1 MKPPIFRGRIFR
13 STDAEERCDHM
24 SGFYQETEGIYR
36 LSIPFERIYTSVFLI
51 TTEEGSAL
59 VDCGTT
65 DSDVDN
71 HIVPCL
77 YEMGYH
83 LHDIKFLVLT
93 HRHGDHSGGLERIL
107 NIAPDIKVVT
117 DVCDLFREVS
127 TYPLAGHTD
136 DSIGVFDG
144 RTGTLISGDGLQ
156 GAGVDKYRC
165 NTNYPEAYLKTLDR
179 IDKDEK
185 IKNILFSHAY
195 EPWNS
200 DAVFGREKVRECLK
214 QCSTYV
220 KR

>member
-1 MKPPIFRGRIFR
+1 MN
-13 STDAEERCDHM
+13 E
-24 SGFYQETEGIYR
+24 FYQEIDGIYR
-36 LSIPFERIYTSVFLI
+36 LRIPFEGIYTSVFLI
-51 TTEEGSAL
+51 ITEEGSAL
-59 VDCGTT
+59 VDCGTNER
-65 DSDVDN
+65 DVDN

-77 YEMGYH
+77 YDLGYK

-107 NIAPDIKVVT
+107 DISPDIKVIT
-117 DVCDLFREVS
+117 DIRDLFRNVS

-165 NTNYPEAYLKTLDR
+165 NTKDPEAYLKTLDR
-179 IDKDEK
+179 IEKDKK

-200 DAVFGREKVRECLK
+200 DTVFGREKVCECLK
-214 QCSTYV
+214 QCSIYV